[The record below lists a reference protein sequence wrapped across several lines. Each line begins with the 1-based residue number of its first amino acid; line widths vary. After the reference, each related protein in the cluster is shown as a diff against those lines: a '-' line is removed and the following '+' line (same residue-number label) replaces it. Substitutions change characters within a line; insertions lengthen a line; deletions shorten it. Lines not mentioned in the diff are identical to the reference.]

1 VDNSPHEARGA
12 ARTLALTRMVA
23 GLVILTSADIHGAPR
38 FAGLEPQLVL
48 PPAGLGWLTAFD
60 LSHAQAT
67 ALQWSV
73 VLAALLGALGAYA
86 RAAFAST
93 ALGLFVLLALP
104 HRTGAVIHSH
114 HLLWVATLL
123 AASPCADVW
132 SVDAH
137 FEPRALGPRA
147 QYVAPLVVLR
157 ALVACIYFFP
167 GLHKLLAFL
176 GGTDPAS
183 WMRSHLIWK
192 WLQHGR
198 APALFAQ
205 LSPAWFAPLAL
216 SALAFEL
223 CMPVLVAFR
232 RTRLLALLGA
242 VAFHVGTALL
252 LFIRF
257 ESLAAVLVALIDLS
271 PRNAPPL
278 GLRGLI
284 ASAQRSTLL
293 VGALL
298 VGGAAVTG
306 AAGATQLYPFA
317 CYPTFDAQVPDVMP
331 SARVILT
338 DQGASCALPRPSDSG
353 AWIGAFRIA
362 GAYGDALTAERARA
376 YLRRVVRS
384 ELRGT
389 RCRIDE
395 DSQAALVLEEL
406 TWDFAAGRPRVVG
419 ARTAYSAAISALGI
433 APAGSTSSS
442 SSPSK

>member
-1 VDNSPHEARGA
+1 
-12 ARTLALTRMVA
+12 M
-23 GLVILTSADIHGAPR
+23 
-38 FAGLEPQLVL
+38 
-48 PPAGLGWLTAFD
+48 
-60 LSHAQAT
+60 
-67 ALQWSV
+67 
-73 VLAALLGALGAYA
+73 
-86 RAAFAST
+86 
-93 ALGLFVLLALP
+93 
-104 HRTGAVIHSH
+104 
-114 HLLWVATLL
+114 
-123 AASPCADVW
+123 
-132 SVDAH
+132 
-137 FEPRALGPRA
+137 
-147 QYVAPLVVLR
+147 VLR

-242 VAFHVGTALL
+242 VAFHAGTALL

-257 ESLAAVLVALIDLS
+257 ESLAALLVALIDLE
-271 PRNAPPL
+271 RREVAPL
-278 GLRGLI
+278 GLRNLI

-293 VGALL
+293 AGALL
-298 VGGAAVTG
+298 VGGAAATG

-317 CYPTFDAQVPDVMP
+317 CYPTFDVQVPDLMP

-338 DQGASCALPRPSDSG
+338 NQGAPCALARPRDSG
-353 AWIGAFRIA
+353 AWIAAFRIA
-362 GAYGDALTAERARA
+362 GAYGDALTAARARA
-376 YLRRVVRS
+376 YLRRVVRT

-389 RCRIDE
+389 RCRLGAGT
-395 DSQAALVLEEL
+395 QAALVLEQL
-406 TWDFAAGRPRVVG
+406 TWDFSGGRPRVVQE
-419 ARTAYSAAISALGI
+419 RVVYSAAISALGI